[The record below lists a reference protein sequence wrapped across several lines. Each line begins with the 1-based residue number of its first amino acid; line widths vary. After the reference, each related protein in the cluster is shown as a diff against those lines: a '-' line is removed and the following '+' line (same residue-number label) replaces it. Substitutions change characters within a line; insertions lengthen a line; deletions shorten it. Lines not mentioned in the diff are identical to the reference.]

1 MPDNRKDLKDRLGKL
16 GLEPRREEEILR
28 ELGDHLDDFAADR
41 EALGNASGAAAREAL
56 DSVSNWPELR
66 NEIRSAET
74 EEMNMN
80 YRTKVLWLPA
90 LGALTLSGTLL
101 ALFQFFG
108 LVPLVPRFYWLS
120 NTGMSMHPFSTVY
133 FSWLVALPLIGA
145 VAAYWSQRAGG
156 NAIHRLLAALAPSI
170 GMLGMLGVFLIGRF
184 ISVLLY
190 MLISLFGKGAAH
202 TRAVHILHSQVLF
215 LIGVVA
221 VLVCW
226 CLLPAVGLLLA
237 AIPFLRKNGSAQS
250 SVISAQ

>member
-1 MPDNRKDLKDRLGKL
+1 MPDNRKDLKERLGKL

-28 ELGDHLDDFAADR
+28 ELGDHLDDHAADR
-41 EALGNASGAAAREAL
+41 EALGAAGGAAAQEAL

-90 LGALTLSGTLL
+90 LGAFTLSATLL

-108 LVPLVPRFYWLS
+108 LVPLVPRYYWLS
-120 NTGMSMHPFSTVY
+120 NTGISIHPFFTVY

-156 NAIHRLLAALAPSI
+156 NAIHRLLAALALPI
-170 GMLGMLGVFLIGRF
+170 GMLSVPLIATLYL
-184 ISVLLY
+184 ILNTLLA
-190 MLISLFGKGAAH
+190 LLLRKGAAH
-202 TRAVHILHSQVLF
+202 TGAVYILHSQALA
-215 LIGVVA
+215 LIHLAA
-221 VLVCW
+221 VLVSW
-226 CLLPAVGLLLA
+226 CLLPAVGLLLGA
-237 AIPFLRKNGSAQS
+237 MPFLRQHGSAQS